1 MSERSNVGDTV
12 AVLWRRENSKCSAS
26 GEFQNRATDLV
37 IPAGAT
43 IAIFPVTDKQSDRAP
58 DYRVVV
64 FPPKDF
70 HGQGP
75 GAGAGQGG
83 GDDLP
88 F

>member
-1 MSERSNVGDTV
+1 MSEQRTSVGDTV

-43 IAIFPVTDKQSDRAP
+43 IAIFPVADKVNDRSP

-64 FPPKDF
+64 FPPKDLRVN
-70 HGQGP
+70 
-75 GAGAGQGG
+75 GAGQGG
-83 GDDLP
+83 GDDGLP